1 MAEMRCGGEAMTDQK
16 KPDTPAAPGAAHVNV
31 DAVQDVEFGG
41 SERRLKGWQRHLFY
55 WVCVAFTS
63 FHLIVLNFYPLDPLL
78 FRSTHVAWG
87 SVIGFALFAM
97 MRGERMDRLSIVDW
111 TCVAAS
117 IACAIYIAIELEG
130 LQFRAGAL
138 YTTGD
143 VVVGIVGV
151 LLILEL
157 TRRTAGLAMPIL
169 AVIFILYAF
178 IGPWLPSVLYHRGYS
193 FGFVFSYLYSDQGIF
208 GLTVDVS
215 STFIVLFV
223 AFAAFLQVSRAGE
236 YFNDLSVALVG
247 WARGGP
253 AKVAVVSG
261 VLFGT
266 ISGSSVANVVASGM
280 ITIPMM
286 RRVGYDRSTAAAVEA
301 TSSTGGQIT
310 PPVMGAGAFIMAEIL
325 GMPYTDIAIAAIIP
339 TILFYFANYVHCDLH
354 ALKFGLRGIPRDEL
368 PKMREMMR
376 KLHLFTPLVVLITA
390 LLMGYSVFRAGSVG
404 LVTAI
409 VASWFSARQ
418 DRMGPQ
424 RIVDALSRSAKD
436 SIQLV
441 AVCACAGI
449 IVGIIALTGLA
460 GRFSSLILAIA
471 GENRLLALVFAMIIA
486 LILGMGMPTTAAYA
500 VAASVVAP
508 GLSRLGIPPLTAHMF
523 IFYFAVVSAITP
535 PVALASFAAAGMAG
549 ADPWRTSWI
558 AMKLG
563 LAALIVPFMFVFG
576 PELLMRGD
584 WQHILLVGGSAMLG
598 VFVLATSTEGW
609 IAGGP
614 IALPF
619 RVVLFI
625 CAILLIA
632 PEYISSIVGAVGFA
646 AIWLYQRWRMRAATA
661 TAA

>member
-1 MAEMRCGGEAMTDQK
+1 MIDRSKAAADA
-16 KPDTPAAPGAAHVNV
+16 PAAAQVSADAA
-31 DAVQDVEFGG
+31 QEVEFGG
-41 SERRLKGWQRHLFY
+41 SERKLDGWQRLLFY
-55 WVCVAFTS
+55 WVGVAFTT

-78 FRSTHVAWG
+78 FRSMHVAWG
-87 SVIGFALFAM
+87 SAIGFALFAM
-97 MRGERMDRLSIVDW
+97 MRGDRRSRVPLLDW
-111 TCVAAS
+111 ICVAAS

-138 YTTGD
+138 FTASD
-143 VVVGIVGV
+143 VIVGV
-151 LLILEL
+151 VGVALILEL
-157 TRRTAGLAMPIL
+157 TRRTAGPAMPIL

-178 IGPWLPSVLYHRGYS
+178 LGPILPGVLYHRGYN

-208 GLTVDVS
+208 GITVDVS

-223 AFAAFLQVSRAGE
+223 AFAAFLQASRAGE
-236 YFNDLSVALVG
+236 YFNDLAVALVG

-266 ISGSSVANVVASGM
+266 ISGSAVANVVASGM

-310 PPVMGAGAFIMAEIL
+310 PPVMGAGAFIMAEII
-325 GMPYTDIAIAAIIP
+325 GVPYTDIAVAAIIP

-354 ALKFGLRGIPRDEL
+354 AVKHGLRGIPRDEL
-368 PKMREMMR
+368 PKLRDMARRM
-376 KLHLFTPLVVLITA
+376 HLFAPLVVLITA

-404 LVTAI
+404 LLTAI
-409 VASWFSARQ
+409 VASWLSARE
-418 DRMGPQ
+418 DRMGP
-424 RIVDALSRSAKD
+424 RRVVDALSQSAKD

-460 GRFSSLILAIA
+460 GRFSSLILAVA
-471 GENRLLALVFAMIIA
+471 GENRILALAFAMLIA

-508 GLSRLGIPPLTAHMF
+508 GLIRLGIPPLVAHMF
-523 IFYFAVVSAITP
+523 IFYYAVISAITP

-558 AMKLG
+558 AVKLG
-563 LAALIVPFMFVFG
+563 FAALIVPFMFVYG
-576 PELLMRGD
+576 PELLMFGD
-584 WQHILLVGGSAMLG
+584 WQHILLVGSSALLG

-609 IAGGP
+609 IAGGR
-614 IALPF
+614 IAMPF
-619 RVVLFI
+619 RVVLFA
-625 CAILLIA
+625 CAIMLIA
-632 PEYISSIVGAVGFA
+632 PEYYSSIAGAVGFA
-646 AIWLYQRWRMRAATA
+646 AIWLYQRWRLR
-661 TAA
+661 TAAAAAA

>member
-1 MAEMRCGGEAMTDQK
+1 MTDHNK
-16 KPDTPAAPGAAHVNV
+16 TAMGDAAAAAVNV
-31 DAVQDVEFGG
+31 EAANEVEFGG
-41 SERRLKGWQRHLFY
+41 SERKLQGWQRQLFY
-55 WVCVAFTS
+55 WGGVAFTL
-63 FHLIVLNFYPLDPLL
+63 FHLIVLNLYPLDPLL
-78 FRSTHVAWG
+78 FRSMHVAWG

-97 MRGERMDRLSIVDW
+97 MRGDRVDRISLVDW
-111 TCVAAS
+111 ACILASVACS
-117 IACAIYIAIELEG
+117 IYIAIELEG
-130 LQFRAGAL
+130 LQFRAGAIF
-138 YTTGD
+138 TAGD
-143 VVVGIVGV
+143 VIFGV
-151 LLILEL
+151 IGVTLILEL

-178 IGPWLPSVLYHRGYS
+178 VGPWLPGVLYHRGYN

-208 GLTVDVS
+208 GITVDVS

-223 AFAAFLQVSRAGE
+223 AFAAFLQASRAGE
-236 YFNDLSVALVG
+236 YFNDLAVALVG

-266 ISGSSVANVVASGM
+266 ISGSAVANVVASGM

-286 RRVGYDRSTAAAVEA
+286 RRVGYDRSTAAAIEA

-310 PPVMGAGAFIMAEIL
+310 PPVMGAGAFIMAEII
-325 GMPYTDIAIAAIIP
+325 GVPYTDIAIAAIIP
-339 TILFYFANYVHCDLH
+339 TVLFYFANYVHCDLH
-354 ALKFGLRGIPRDEL
+354 AVKHNLHGIPRDEL
-368 PKMREMMR
+368 PKMREMAR
-376 KLHLFTPLVVLITA
+376 RAHLFAPLVVLITA

-404 LVTAI
+404 LLTAI
-409 VASWFSARQ
+409 VASWLSARE
-418 DRMGPQ
+418 DRMGAR
-424 RIVDALSRSAKD
+424 RIVDALSQAAKD
-436 SIQLV
+436 SVQLV

-471 GENRLLALVFAMIIA
+471 GENTVLALAFAMVIA

-508 GLSRLGIPPLTAHMF
+508 GLIRLGIPPLVAHMF
-523 IFYFAVVSAITP
+523 IFYYAVISAITP

-558 AMKLG
+558 AVKLG
-563 LAALIVPFMFVFG
+563 FATLIVPFMFVYG

-584 WQHILLVGGSAMLG
+584 WQHILLFGSSALLG

-614 IALPF
+614 IAMPF
-619 RVVLFI
+619 RVVLFM
-625 CAILLIA
+625 CAIMLIA
-632 PEYISSIVGAVGFA
+632 PEYYSSIVGAVGFA
-646 AIWLYQRWRMRAATA
+646 VIWLYQRWRLRSAPAPAA
-661 TAA
+661 

>member
-1 MAEMRCGGEAMTDQK
+1 MIEQN
-16 KPDTPAAPGAAHVNV
+16 KPISGSTAGTAPVDV
-31 DAVQDVEFGG
+31 DAAQEVEFGG
-41 SERRLKGWQRHLFY
+41 SERKLQGWQRTLFY
-55 WVCVAFTS
+55 WVCVAFTT

-97 MRGERMDRLSIVDW
+97 IRGERQDRLPLFDW
-111 TCVAAS
+111 ACVAAS
-117 IACAIYIAIELEG
+117 VACAIYIAIELEG

-138 YTTGD
+138 FTTGD
-143 VVVGIVGV
+143 VIVGITGV

-178 IGPWLPSVLYHRGYS
+178 IGPWLPGVLYHRGYN

-208 GLTVDVS
+208 GITVDVS

-223 AFAAFLQVSRAGE
+223 AFAAFLQASRAGE

-261 VLFGT
+261 ILFGT
-266 ISGSSVANVVASGM
+266 ISGSAVANVVASGM

-286 RRVGYDRSTAAAVEA
+286 RRVGYDRSTAAAIEA

-354 ALKFGLRGIPRDEL
+354 AVKFGLRGIPRDEL
-368 PKMREMMR
+368 PRMRDMVR
-376 KLHLFTPLVVLITA
+376 RLHLFAPLVVLITA

-404 LVTAI
+404 LVTAVI
-409 VASWFSARQ
+409 VSWFSARE
-418 DRMGPQ
+418 DRMGPR
-424 RIVDALSRSAKD
+424 RIVDALNQSARD
-436 SIQLV
+436 SVQLV

-460 GRFSSLILAIA
+460 GRFSSLILAVA
-471 GENRLLALVFAMIIA
+471 GENRVLALVFGMTIA

-500 VAASVVAP
+500 VAASVVGP
-508 GLSRLGIPPLTAHMF
+508 GLVRLGIPPLTAHMF
-523 IFYFAVVSAITP
+523 IFYYAVISAITP

-558 AMKLG
+558 AVKLG
-563 LAALIVPFMFVFG
+563 FATLIVPFMFVFG
-576 PELLMRGD
+576 PELLMQGD
-584 WQHILLVGGSAMLG
+584 WQHILLVGSSALLG

-609 IAGGP
+609 IAGGS
-614 IALPF
+614 ISLPF
-619 RVVLFI
+619 RVVLFV
-625 CAILLIA
+625 CALLLIA
-632 PEYISSIVGAVGFA
+632 PEYISSIIGALGFA
-646 AIWLYQRWRMRAATA
+646 AIWLYQRWRLRAAA
-661 TAA
+661 VSAV